1 MFQQLKQELMVY
13 TVSSKAVG
21 IKRNGDLRHIY
32 KKEFTELVWQCDIEK
47 DKAVIQGESQ
57 GLSWTYIKRMQ
68 VPSTEMGNQKG
79 QQVWSKFYKEKIKL
93 FRTREHAK
101 RLEKKQSLCYNQVKQ
116 KYMRREI

>member
-47 DKAVIQGESQ
+47 DKGIIQGESQ
-57 GLSWTYIKRMQ
+57 GLAWTYIKRMQ
-68 VPSTEMGNQKG
+68 VLSTEMGNQKG
-79 QQVWSKFYKEKIKL
+79 QQVWSKFYKEKRWVKFQVFGVQITYSMSMATDGL
-93 FRTREHAK
+93 MFRR
-101 RLEKKQSLCYNQVKQ
+101 QV
-116 KYMRREI
+116 

>member
-13 TVSSKAVG
+13 TVSSKAMG

-47 DKAVIQGESQ
+47 DKGVIQGESQ
-57 GLSWTYIKRMQ
+57 GLSWTYIQSMQ

-79 QQVWSKFYKEKIKL
+79 QQVWSRFYKEKDGWSFRYLGFKL
-93 FRTREHAK
+93 PIVC
-101 RLEKKQSLCYNQVKQ
+101 LWLQ
-116 KYMRREI
+116 MD